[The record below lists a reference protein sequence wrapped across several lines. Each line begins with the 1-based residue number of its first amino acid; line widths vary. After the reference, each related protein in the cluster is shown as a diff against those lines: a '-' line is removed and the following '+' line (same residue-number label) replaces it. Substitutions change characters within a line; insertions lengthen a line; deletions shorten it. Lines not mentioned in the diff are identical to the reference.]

1 MRKPRR
7 KSPQGDDGPQSSS
20 PYGLSCSPSRET
32 LTYAQAQRMVDTEI
46 DGRIHR
52 ISIFEPLRI
61 VSEDELTAQDI
72 TECNSNKENNEV
84 TLSTNCRK
92 TPTKGKKREISPK
105 QDVNTNMTQ
114 LPQAV
119 VKDLEPTDEETIEA
133 NFALPDKFYRYIER
147 PAEEVDKDVE
157 YDLDEVDLRWLE
169 LMNEKR
175 QDDGFSLV
183 SPDAFE
189 LLIDRLEK
197 ESYLQNKRIGVTQS
211 LVDENAFCCV
221 CLDDECH
228 NSNAILFCDI
238 CNLAVHQEC
247 YGVPYIP
254 EGQWLCRCCLQS
266 PSTPVNCVLCPN
278 QGGAFKQTSDGRWA
292 HVICAIWVPEVC
304 FANTVFLEPVEGV
317 DNIPPARWRLTCYLC
332 KLKGHGASIQCHKAN
347 CYTAFHVTCAQR
359 AGLFMKVEP
368 VRETGL
374 NGTTFTVRKTAYC
387 EAHRPPGT
395 PQEESSSQ
403 LPEIVSE
410 EQGMDK
416 NNLEGEEDDE
426 NKNGDMKSFPEKL
439 YAKENNKLVQKRDHL
454 PVMADL
460 EVPLCRL
467 LKISSGVCLQKKT
480 QFMQHLHSYWL
491 LKRHSR
497 NGAPLIRRLHSHVQ
511 SQRTA
516 EQKER
521 NGQTS
526 SVKEALKYWQKLR
539 HDLERARLLTELIR
553 KREKLKREQVKLHQA
568 AMELQLTPF
577 IVFLRATL
585 DLLQEK
591 DPANIFKEPVNL
603 KEVPDY
609 RDFVLH
615 PMDFST
621 MRHKLECH
629 QYSSFPAF
637 EDDFHLII
645 SNCLRYNSQETVF
658 HQAALRLHQLGTA
671 VLHHA
676 RRQAESIGYDT
687 HTLLHLAEKP
697 HADDYYRFSWEE
709 VDEIL
714 LPENR
719 AHLSPECQLKELLEK
734 LDIVSSFRTSGART
748 RRLKLLRREINL
760 LRQRLASRS
769 KDLNDACADGKVT
782 QPPMLE
788 PTDPAIPQHDVTAH
802 EHPPTLQPITR
813 SPPHKQGKTVSN
825 VKTSSPSG
833 QNLRRRG
840 AAVKHKSWKKR
851 KTSPDNTHQSPSGN
865 ESDEERTEDYTA
877 LEEANGFRTHNDAG
891 SDSDSSTELYREPPV
906 YSNGKVAPL
915 GKPALSHL
923 PILGAM
929 NGDYASRESLL
940 TSFDRSVEMKPLQLV
955 WAKCRGY
962 PSYPALIIDPDM
974 PREGLL
980 HNGIPIPVPPL
991 DVLKLGEQRQ
1001 LENVGQQLY
1010 LVLFFDNKRTWQWL
1024 PRDKLLPLG
1033 AEDTVD
1039 KLKMLE
1045 GRKTSIRKSVQ
1056 VAYDRAM
1063 THLNRVK
1070 GNHLFI
1076 TPNYLY

>member
-7 KSPQGDDGPQSSS
+7 KSNQGEDDPQSSS

-32 LTYAQAQRMVDTEI
+32 LTYAQAQRMVDIEI
-46 DGRIHR
+46 DGRLHR
-52 ISIFEPLRI
+52 ISIFEPLWM

-72 TECNSNKENNEV
+72 TECNSNKENSDL

-92 TPTKGKKREISPK
+92 SSTKGKKREVCSK
-105 QDVNTNMTQ
+105 QDPSTHLTP
-114 LPQAV
+114 LPQPV
-119 VKDLEPTDEETIEA
+119 FKEVEPLNVEDLQAD
-133 NFALPDKFYRYIER
+133 FVLPDTLYQYVER
-147 PAEEVDKDVE
+147 PVEEIDKDVE
-157 YDLDEVDLRWLE
+157 YDLDEVDLAWLD
-169 LMNEKR
+169 LINEKR
-175 QDDGFSLV
+175 QNDGFSVV
-183 SPDAFE
+183 SAETFE

-197 ESYLQNKRIGVTQS
+197 ESFLQNKRIGVAQS
-211 LVDENAFCCV
+211 PIDENAFCCV

-266 PSTPVNCVLCPN
+266 PSRPVSCVLCPN

-292 HVICAIWVPEVC
+292 HVVCAIWVPEVC
-304 FANTVFLEPVEGV
+304 FANTVFLEPIEGV

-332 KLKGHGASIQCHKAN
+332 KLKGHGAAIQCHKAN
-347 CYTAFHVTCAQR
+347 CYVAFHVTCAQR

-387 EAHRPPGT
+387 EAHRPPDAEE
-395 PQEESSSQ
+395 EESPKCHLKDVLSEK
-403 LPEIVSE
+403 EITDSE
-410 EQGMDK
+410 KEEK
-416 NNLEGEEDDE
+416 NEED
-426 NKNGDMKSFPEKL
+426 KTKQRVGKKFHEKL
-439 YAKENNKLVQKRDHL
+439 YVKDSMEVVRKKDPV
-454 PVMADL
+454 PVMAAL
-460 EVPLCRL
+460 QIPLCRL
-467 LKISSGVCLQKKT
+467 IKISSGVCLQKKT
-480 QFMQHLHSYWL
+480 QFMRHLHSYWL
-491 LKRHSR
+491 LKRQTR
-497 NGAPLIRRLHSHVQ
+497 NGVPLIRRLHSNAK
-511 SQRTA
+511 SQRGA

-568 AMELQLTPF
+568 AMEMHLTPF
-577 IVFLRATL
+577 NVFLRATL

-591 DPANIFKEPVNL
+591 DPANIFKDPVNL

-629 QYSSFPAF
+629 KYSSFPAF
-637 EDDFHLII
+637 EEDFNLII

-658 HQAALRLHQLGTA
+658 YQAALRLQQLGAA

-676 RRQAESIGYDT
+676 RRQAETIGYDS
-687 HTLLHLAEKP
+687 HTLMHLPEKP
-697 HADDYYRFSWEE
+697 HADHYYRFSWEE
-709 VDEIL
+709 VDELL

-734 LDIVSSFRTSGART
+734 LDLVNSFRTSGART

-760 LRQRLASRS
+760 LRQKLASRS
-769 KDLNDACADGKVT
+769 KDVNDIGSDGNLV

-788 PTDPAIPQHDVTAH
+788 PTEPTLSLQNVTAH
-802 EHPPTLQPITR
+802 EHPPTLQPMIC
-813 SPPHKQGKTVSN
+813 SPGHKQKKNTS
-825 VKTSSPSG
+825 VKSQSSPV
-833 QNLRRRG
+833 QNLRRRT
-840 AAVKHKSWKKR
+840 AAAMRKSWKKI
-851 KTSPDNTHQSPSGN
+851 KMSPENNRSISGN
-865 ESDEERTEDYTA
+865 ESDEERTLAHPA
-877 LEEANGFRTHNDAG
+877 LGVANGFGKLTESG
-891 SDSDSSTELYREPPV
+891 SDSDSSSVPYTEPPLC
-906 YSNGKVAPL
+906 SNGKITPL

-923 PILGAM
+923 PYLGTM
-929 NGDYASRESLL
+929 NGEYSKRESLL
-940 TSFDRSVEMKPLQLV
+940 RSFDHSVELKPLQLV
-955 WAKCRGY
+955 WAKSRGY
-962 PSYPALIIDPDM
+962 PSYPALIIDPNM

-991 DVLKLGEQRQ
+991 EVLNLGEKRQ
-1001 LENVGQQLY
+1001 LENVGKHIF

-1024 PRDKLLPLG
+1024 PSDKLLPLG
-1033 AEDTVD
+1033 VDDTVD

-1045 GRKTSIRKSVQ
+1045 GRNTSIRKSVQ
-1056 VAYDRAM
+1056 MAYDRAM
-1063 THLNRVK
+1063 THLNRVR
-1070 GNHLFI
+1070 GSHPFV
-1076 TPNYLY
+1076 TTNYLY